1 MDIVDKKNTAPRS
14 TLAKV
19 LLSTDTWASRL
30 VWQLAPPLVFLLVV
44 FFFFPYSARFE
55 FSTDEGIELMK
66 AMLVERGYSLYG
78 DIWSDHPPLFTY
90 FLATA
95 FHFFGLKVGVG
106 RFVALVFSSI
116 LLWAAFQLM
125 RSVWNKGYA
134 LAAVLLIFLL
144 PKYMLLS
151 AAVMIGLPSIGLAML
166 SLLFLTYWHLRSKY
180 YWLILSAVALGLSIL
195 IKIFTGFLA
204 PIFLAGILAQGI
216 LSQPHLRSRRK
227 ILVPAIIWAAVF
239 SAFTL
244 ASGFLLI
251 GPGNVS
257 QLLEPHLAATTI
269 EDFRNNDILTIHWHL
284 RQSLPTLF
292 LALLGSLFTLRSK
305 RWLGLYL
312 LAWGIT
318 AYVLLSV
325 HAPVWDHQQLL
336 VTIPAAPLAAVAVY
350 EAATLIWKIVQ
361 THYSAS
367 LQGFLRTAAI
377 LGLFLLLFTF
387 RTPEP
392 ISLMSPQ
399 PSLTNSE
406 FELGP
411 LTEKFFVKML
421 KFAPQ
426 TNWVVTDLPMYA
438 FRARLPV
445 PPNLAVLSSKRM
457 TTGNLTEAQIMQ
469 TILMYRPEQVLFGR
483 FAYPNID
490 TYLREN
496 YRLVHSKDEMKLYV
510 RRDLGG

>member
-1 MDIVDKKNTAPRS
+1 MDIVDKKNTAPRP
-14 TLAKV
+14 TLASV
-19 LLSTDTWASRL
+19 LLSTDAWASRL

-55 FSTDEGIELMK
+55 FSTAEGIE
-66 AMLVERGYSLYG
+66 
-78 DIWSDHPPLFTY
+78 
-90 FLATA
+90 
-95 FHFFGLKVGVG
+95 
-106 RFVALVFSSI
+106 
-116 LLWAAFQLM
+116 
-125 RSVWNKGYA
+125 
-134 LAAVLLIFLL
+134 
-144 PKYMLLS
+144 LLS
-151 AAVMIGLPSIGLAML
+151 AAVMIGLPSISLAML

-180 YWLILSAVALGLSIL
+180 YWLILSAIALGLSIL

-204 PIFLAGILAQGI
+204 PIFVAGILAHGI
-216 LSQPHLRSRRK
+216 LSQPHLRSWRK
-227 ILVPAIIWAAVF
+227 ILGPAIIWAAVF

-244 ASGFLLI
+244 ASGFLLV
-251 GPGNVS
+251 GPGNIS

-284 RQSLPTLF
+284 KKSLPTLF
-292 LALLGSLFTLRSK
+292 LALLGFIFTLRSK
-305 RWLGLYL
+305 RWLGLYSF
-312 LAWGIT
+312 AWGFT
-318 AYVLLSV
+318 AYVLLSF

-336 VTIPAAPLAAVAVY
+336 VTIPAALLAAVAVY
-350 EAATLIWKIVQ
+350 EALIFFWKIVQ
-361 THYSAS
+361 THYAPS
-367 LQGFLRTAAI
+367 LQGFLQAAAI
-377 LGLFLLLFTF
+377 IGLFLVLFTF

-445 PPNLAVLSSKRM
+445 PPDLAVFSSKRI
-457 TTGNLTEAQIMQ
+457 TTGNLTEGQIMQ
-469 TILMYRPEQVLFGR
+469 TILKYQPEQILFGR
-483 FAYPNID
+483 FTYPNIEI
-490 TYLREN
+490 YLREN

>member
-1 MDIVDKKNTAPRS
+1 MNIVDKEITAPRS
-14 TLAKV
+14 MLANL
-19 LLSTDTWASRL
+19 LLSTNTWASRL
-30 VWQLAPPLVFLLVV
+30 VWQLAPPLIFLVLV

-66 AMLVERGYSLYG
+66 AMLVEQGYSLYG
-78 DIWSDHPPLFTY
+78 DIWSDQPPLFTY
-90 FLATA
+90 LLATA

-106 RFVALVFSSI
+106 RFVVLIFSSI

-125 RSVWNKGYA
+125 RTTWSKGHA
-134 LAAVLLIFLL
+134 LAAVMLIFLL

-151 AAVMIGLPSIGLAML
+151 AAAMIGLPSISLAML
-166 SLLFLTYWHLRSKY
+166 ALLFLTYWHLRPKN
-180 YWLILSAVALGLSIL
+180 YWLFLSATALGLSVL
-195 IKIFTGFLA
+195 TKIFTGFLA
-204 PIFLAGILAQGI
+204 PIFLAGILVHGIVNQQNQRSWQMI
-216 LSQPHLRSRRK
+216 LS
-227 ILVPAIIWAAVF
+227 PAILWMAVF
-239 SAFTL
+239 TIFTL
-244 ASGFLLI
+244 ASGFLLV

-257 QLLEPHLAATTI
+257 QLLEPHLAATAI

-284 RQSLPTLF
+284 KKSLPTLF
-292 LALLGSLFTLRSK
+292 LALVGFIFTLRSK
-305 RWLGLYL
+305 RWLGLYPF
-312 LAWGIT
+312 AWAIT
-318 AYVLLSV
+318 AYLLLSF

-336 VTIPAAPLAAVAVY
+336 VTIPAALLAAVAVH
-350 EAATLIWKIVQ
+350 EALTFFWKIVQ
-361 THYSAS
+361 THYAPS
-367 LQGFLRTAAI
+367 LQGFLRAAAI
-377 LGLFLLLFTF
+377 IGLFLVLFTF

-445 PPNLAVLSSKRM
+445 PPDLAVFSSKRI
-457 TTGNLTEAQIMQ
+457 TTGNLTEGQIMQ
-469 TILMYRPEQVLFGR
+469 TILKYQPEQILLGR
-483 FAYPNID
+483 FTYPNID
-490 TYLREN
+490 KYLREN
-496 YRLVHSKDEMKLYV
+496 YRLVHSKDEMKLYI